1 MKAIQFPHIMKTFY
15 LNKSAFDLKVNFIQK
30 MQLFHLIS
38 LICEFIIM
46 SNLKNKNKKEHALSI
61 NHG

>member
-1 MKAIQFPHIMKTFY
+1 MKTFY